1 MEQELAVK
9 SVESNSVNTS
19 YYSSELRKLQSEKR
33 KNDNINNIEHNN
45 RIRELQ
51 ESCGIEPKPR
61 STNKDIG
68 ILIGMVLT
76 TGNTGTKVLKV
87 YAAENSKDD
96 DWKISIAREK
106 VSSRF
111 KQVLLSY
118 QEHSVIIR
126 MKGNKMYNEKDILN
140 SSLTGALRK
149 LSKLLALSNAKDA
162 DKNDKV
168 ILIELLAVKKDTS
181 SKTKTD
187 WSEVQAYRDKGLTVR
202 VLANTFGVSPAA
214 VSKYTKKLISVI

>member
-76 TGNTGTKVLKV
+76 TGNTG
-87 YAAENSKDD
+87 
-96 DWKISIAREK
+96 
-106 VSSRF
+106 
-111 KQVLLSY
+111 
-118 QEHSVIIR
+118 
-126 MKGNKMYNEKDILN
+126 
-140 SSLTGALRK
+140 
-149 LSKLLALSNAKDA
+149 
-162 DKNDKV
+162 
-168 ILIELLAVKKDTS
+168 
-181 SKTKTD
+181 
-187 WSEVQAYRDKGLTVR
+187 AYSD
-202 VLANTFGVSPAA
+202 
-214 VSKYTKKLISVI
+214 

>member
-1 MEQELAVK
+1 MKQELAVK
-9 SVESNSVNTS
+9 AVDSNSVNPS
-19 YYSSELRKLQSEKR
+19 YYSFELRKLQSEKR

-61 STNKDIG
+61 STSKDIG

-87 YAAENSKDD
+87 YTEENSKDD
-96 DWKISIAREK
+96 DWKNAIAREK

-140 SSLTGALRK
+140 NSLTGALTK
-149 LSKLLALSNAKDA
+149 LSEQLKHSDDIDAKNNKIRQLEDLIIVQGKILAGS
-162 DKNDKV
+162 KV
-168 ILIELLAVKKDTS
+168 
-181 SKTKTD
+181 D
-187 WSEVQAYRDKGLTVR
+187 WNEVQQLRDKGTSTR
-202 VLANTFGVSPAA
+202 KLAVDFGVSNSTICNNTRP
-214 VSKYTKKLISVI
+214 K